1 MRKMNTVIDAIL
13 KRRSIKAYTDEQ
25 VTDEELEQILNC
37 GLYAPNGRSAQAPV
51 FVAVRDKQTRDLLSK
66 LNARVISEES
76 DPFYGAPCVIC
87 VLADSNRSTAV
98 EDGSLCIG
106 NMCLAAQSL
115 GLGSCW
121 IHRCRQVFDSDDG
134 KALLE
139 KWGVPGDL
147 IGVGFCI
154 VGHSAQQ
161 KEAAPRKE
169 NRVFYID

>member
-1 MRKMNTVIDAIL
+1 MNTVIDAIL
-13 KRRSIKAYTDEQ
+13 KRRSIKAYTGEQ

-106 NMCLAAQSL
+106 
-115 GLGSCW
+115 
-121 IHRCRQVFDSDDG
+121 CRQVFDSDDG